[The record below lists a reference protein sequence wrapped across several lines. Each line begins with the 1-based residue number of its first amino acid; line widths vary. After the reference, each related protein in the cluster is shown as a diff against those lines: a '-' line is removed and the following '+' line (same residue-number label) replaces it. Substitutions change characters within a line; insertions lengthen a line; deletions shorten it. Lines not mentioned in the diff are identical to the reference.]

1 MITAIGMYTN
11 GNGDIFK
18 VQRSKSSGHL
28 YAKRLV
34 VIGGDRLVD
43 ADESVVNFDFEYAP
57 GAVRDLTD
65 DQRMTR
71 EQAAAFGLRFGICC
85 VCGKTLTDAES
96 VKNGIGPVCIKQFD
110 AETVAAIVEQTHE
123 RVAASKI
130 ERDADDDAFDAYEQ
144 FVAEQPHKCDRCGGT
159 GQFITGSV
167 NGKLTG
173 PGGICYRCNGK
184 GVQTRADERRNYGYD
199 NFFMRVA

>member
-1 MITAIGMYTN
+1 MITTIGMYTS
-11 GNGDIFK
+11 GDDIFK
-18 VQRSKSSGHL
+18 VQKSRTSGHL

-34 VIGGDRLVD
+34 VIGGKRLVD
-43 ADESVVNFDFEYAP
+43 ADESVVNFEFEYAP
-57 GAVRDLTD
+57 GAVRDLRD
-65 DQRMTR
+65 SDRMTR

-110 AETVAAIVEQTHE
+110 AEAVEQIVAQTAE
-123 RVAASKI
+123 RVAARV
-130 ERDADDDAFDAYEQ
+130 ERDADDDAFDAYEAH
-144 FVAEQPHKCDRCGGT
+144 VAAQPKQCERCGGT

-184 GVQTRADERRNYGYD
+184 GVQTNADERRNYGYD
-199 NFFMRVA
+199 NFYMRVS